1 MIITN
6 KTAIKQAIAN
16 IELEGLKI
24 PDNIKKMLAI
34 GVDTNDII
42 RFLNSEVI

>member
-1 MIITN
+1 MLITCN
-6 KTAIKQAIAN
+6 ESIKQAIAN

-24 PDNIKKMLAI
+24 PDNIKKMIAI

>member
-1 MIITN
+1 MLITCSES
-6 KTAIKQAIAN
+6 IKQAIAN

-34 GVDTNDII
+34 GMDTNDII
-42 RFLNSEVI
+42 KRLKL